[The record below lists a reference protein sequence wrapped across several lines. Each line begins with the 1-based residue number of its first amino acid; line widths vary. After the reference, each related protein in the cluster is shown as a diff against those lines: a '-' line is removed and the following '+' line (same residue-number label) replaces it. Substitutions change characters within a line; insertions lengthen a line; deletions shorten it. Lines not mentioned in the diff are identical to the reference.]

1 MTPIWSET
9 PLEFAAPSPVRGS
22 YARGFAE
29 VAHTF
34 AAHFREQREIGAGLT
49 VYQRGQCVVDLWGGY
64 ADTDMRSRFE
74 RDTRVVVFSVTKGLA
89 AMALHLLADRG
100 LLDWDA
106 PVATY
111 WPGFA
116 KAGKGAITVR
126 TLVNHR
132 AGLAALD
139 TPVTMADCVVPQR
152 YPFLVRALESQK
164 PLWTPGEGQG
174 YHAVTFGMYVRELFE
189 RIAGESMGTFLN
201 RELFAPLHA
210 DVSLGTPPEV
220 DARVATLY
228 PPSTRTRLTHLLV
241 AALEGGTTE
250 TRVARDVVEPGSIAR
265 RAFLN
270 PALGSAGMRAYDRLD
285 VRRGEL
291 AWAGATASAHGLARA
306 YLPFANKGRHD
317 DRTYLA
323 PATLEGAYLR
333 QGWSTQDTVLQKPL
347 GWSCGFLKDE
357 PHLFSPV
364 VASFGH
370 AGMGGS
376 LGWCD
381 PVNQTTFGYVMNQL
395 DWRVRSPRAVGLC
408 RALYR
413 CESMQGR

>member
-189 RIAGESMGTFLN
+189 RIASSLRRFTLTCRSGLHLRSTHASL
-201 RELFAPLHA
+201 RSIRPRHAPASRTCSWLHSKEA
-210 DVSLGTPPEV
+210 P
-220 DARVATLY
+220 R
-228 PPSTRTRLTHLLV
+228 
-241 AALEGGTTE
+241 
-250 TRVARDVVEPGSIAR
+250 R
-265 RAFLN
+265 RA
-270 PALGSAGMRAYDRLD
+270 
-285 VRRGEL
+285 
-291 AWAGATASAHGLARA
+291 
-306 YLPFANKGRHD
+306 
-317 DRTYLA
+317 
-323 PATLEGAYLR
+323 
-333 QGWSTQDTVLQKPL
+333 
-347 GWSCGFLKDE
+347 
-357 PHLFSPV
+357 SPV
-364 VASFGH
+364 TSSSPAPSHG
-370 AGMGGS
+370 A
-376 LGWCD
+376 
-381 PVNQTTFGYVMNQL
+381 
-395 DWRVRSPRAVGLC
+395 RS
-408 RALYR
+408 
-413 CESMQGR
+413 